1 MQLLAAGDLRRYVSK
16 DQAHHRNKM

>member
-1 MQLLAAGDLRRYVSK
+1 MQINFPGDARRYVSK